1 MGRSRAGWRINMALL
16 DDVKLA
22 LRISHNKLDSEI
34 ADLISAAREDM
45 RRAGMTATAVMDET
59 SALTN
64 TAIKTFVLAR
74 MADNL
79 TEAEGYQKS
88 YVYQLDNLRKSS
100 AYNTEPNE
108 DPDADDP
115 GSDETEG

>member
-45 RRAGMTATAVMDET
+45 KRAGMTATAVMASYPAVMKMGRI
-59 SALTN
+59 SA
-64 TAIKTFVLAR
+64 
-74 MADNL
+74 
-79 TEAEGYQKS
+79 
-88 YVYQLDNLRKSS
+88 
-100 AYNTEPNE
+100 
-108 DPDADDP
+108 
-115 GSDETEG
+115 